1 MPVHSLG
8 VISKRTSTM
17 AVALAVIVGAA
28 VRCCWLGSY
37 SLWFDEASTLKFIGL
52 PFREFVHTL
61 WTERGNM
68 TLYYFLMRAWV
79 HVAGQSEVALRIPAL
94 FFGVLTIPAIFL
106 LGSRLFNNATGAI
119 ASLLLSVHA
128 FHVQWSRET
137 RGYSLLILL
146 LVLAAYLLLRAL
158 ESGRQRYWIAFAV
171 ISAMSVYTHLFAFFV
186 LFAFAVAIL
195 TSPYQVSKHTM
206 LLVFMIFEHLS
217 APMVLFVLLH
227 WGSQLEWIQAPTPDS
242 LFQFL
247 LVITGGSGIV
257 LAAAYGALCALG
269 AFSTLTRE
277 RWATGLLL
285 MWLLAPPVLA
295 LSISL
300 AVPVFDNKYMV
311 MCVPALTL
319 LAARG
324 CTRLWT
330 IARLP
335 RLVPAAVFVIVLALS
350 THGTFRYFREMPV
363 SDWRS
368 VVHYVLAN
376 QQPAD
381 GVVFWKPNVY
391 PYLYYL
397 KDDQAPRILYPP
409 PQWQP
414 MTAELLSSLTQGYR
428 RVWLLLNGE
437 TKKAPQDRTL
447 EEVFAPPRF
456 TLESRR
462 VFAGQM
468 PITVALY
475 KSGG

>member
-1 MPVHSLG
+1 M
-8 VISKRTSTM
+8 T
-17 AVALAVIVGAA
+17 AVALAVAVGTAL
-28 VRCCWLGSY
+28 RSCWLGSY
-37 SLWFDEASTLKFIGL
+37 SLWFDEASTLKFISL
-52 PFREFVHTL
+52 PFREFLHSL
-61 WTERGNM
+61 WSEHGNM
-68 TLYYFLMRAWV
+68 TLYYFLMRVWI
-79 HVAGQSEVALRIPAL
+79 HVAGDSEAALRIPAL
-94 FFGVLTIPAIFL
+94 LFGVLTIPAVFL
-106 LGSRLFNNATGAI
+106 LGSRLFNDSTGAI

-128 FHVQWSRET
+128 FHVQWSREA
-137 RGYSLLILL
+137 RSYSLLILL
-146 LVLAAYLLLRAL
+146 LVLAAYLLVLAL
-158 ESGRQRYWIAFAV
+158 ESGRLRYWIAFAV
-171 ISAMSVYTHLFAFFV
+171 TSAMSIYTHLFAFFV
-186 LFAFAVAIL
+186 LLAFALAIL
-195 TSPYQVSKHTM
+195 TAPYQVSKLSM
-206 LLVFMIFEHLS
+206 LLVLLIFENLS

-227 WGSQLEWIQAPTPDS
+227 HGSQLEWIQPPTAAS
-242 LFQFL
+242 ILRFL
-247 LVITGGSGIV
+247 VVLTGGSGVV
-257 LAAAYGALCALG
+257 LAVVYGALCAFG
-269 AFSTLTRE
+269 AISASPRE

-319 LAARG
+319 LAARA

-330 IARLP
+330 MARVS
-335 RLVPAAVFVIVLALS
+335 RLAPAAVFVTLLALS
-350 THGTFRYFREMPV
+350 THGTFRYFQEMPV
-363 SDWRS
+363 SDWRA
-368 VVHYVLAN
+368 VVHYVLTN

-391 PYLYYL
+391 PYQYYL
-397 KDDQAPRILYPP
+397 KGDEAPRVLYPP

-437 TKKAPQDRTL
+437 TKTAPQDRLL
-447 EEVFAPPRF
+447 EKVFAPPRF

-475 KSGG
+475 RSVE